1 MTERPDLSGRTIGFI
16 GLGIMGRPMSR
27 HLHQAGATMV
37 VWNRSPGPREEMAR
51 LGMTPAASPREMAER
66 ADAIIL
72 MVADTPAVEA
82 VLFGPDGVLEGL
94 RPGGLVIDMG
104 TTAVTPTRRFAA
116 RVAEAGGHYV
126 DAPVSGGQ
134 PGAEQARLTIMA
146 GGDDDAFARA
156 RPLFEVMGTT
166 ITHVGGVG
174 AGQVAKAANQVIV
187 GLNIGAVAEAM
198 ALAVKEGVDPE
209 RLRTALM
216 GGFAGSK
223 VLEVHGERM
232 IRHDFQPGGKV
243 TTQRKDLSQA
253 LDLAGELGMDL
264 PATRLNMELYDRLI
278 AKGDGGLDHS
288 ALVRLYGWD
297 DED

>member
-1 MTERPDLSGRTIGFI
+1 MTARPDLGGRTLGFV

-27 HLHQAGATMV
+27 HLQAAGAHMV
-37 VWNRSPGPREEMAR
+37 VHNRSRAPLDEAER
-51 LGMTPAASPREMAER
+51 LGMTAAASPRAVAEQ
-66 ADAIIL
+66 ADAVVL

-82 VLFGPDGVLEGL
+82 VLLGPDGVVAGL

-116 RVAEAGGHYV
+116 RVAEAGGAYV

-134 PGAEQARLTIMA
+134 PGAEAARLTIMA
-146 GGDDDAFARA
+146 GGGDDAFARA
-156 RPLFEVMGTT
+156 LPLFQVLGTT

-198 ALAVKEGVDPE
+198 ALAARAGVDPAK
-209 RLRTALM
+209 LRTALM
-216 GGFAGSK
+216 GGFAASR

-232 IRHDFQPGGKV
+232 IRNDFQPGGKV
-243 TTQRKDLSQA
+243 TTQRKDLAQA
-253 LDLAGELGMDL
+253 LDLAAELGLDL
-264 PATRLNMELYDRLI
+264 PATRLNMQLYDRLVD
-278 AKGDGGLDHS
+278 AGDGGLDHA

-297 DED
+297 AGD